1 MDNDGFHPWLLLR
14 VLTSAIRVVAN
25 AGAVNKVPRPGVK
38 RGEPCYADASGGV
51 QLPSQNE
58 ETIVADKI
66 RVGIV
71 GATVTPGGS
80 GWGANAH
87 VPALEALS
95 NYELKAVCTAHED
108 TAKASAEKFGADLAF
123 SDMKEMVAH
132 PDIDLITVVVRVPW
146 HKELVMAA
154 IEANKPVCCEWPLG
168 AHLAEAT
175 EMAESAKAAGLP
187 TLVGLQAQSD
197 PAVMYARDLVANGE
211 IGDIVTVNSRVMVG
225 AITERGDGR
234 IWQGIRTNGAN
245 PMTIPG
251 GHFIDALCY
260 ILGEFA
266 EVSAR
271 VTTRI
276 DMWKH
281 AVTGEDFP
289 VDAPDTVTAAGVLKN
304 TAEVSYQVAS
314 VPYNASG
321 TRMEIYGRKGT
332 LVLTSKSVNIGPSQ
346 LYLANGNDDMAEI
359 TPPDRYQLIP
369 ADMAA
374 GPGRNVAQA
383 YARFASALQS
393 GTSDA
398 PDFNDAV
405 RRHALIDAMERSH
418 RDGRVIKFD

>member
-1 MDNDGFHPWLLLR
+1 
-14 VLTSAIRVVAN
+14 
-25 AGAVNKVPRPGVK
+25 
-38 RGEPCYADASGGV
+38 
-51 QLPSQNE
+51 
-58 ETIVADKI
+58 VADKI

-71 GATVTPGGS
+71 GATITTGGS

-87 VPALEALS
+87 VPALQALS
-95 NYELKAVCTAHED
+95 GYELKAVCTAHEE
-108 TAKASAEKFGADLAF
+108 TARASAEAFGTELAF
-123 SDMKEMVAH
+123 HDMFEMVAH
-132 PDIDLITVVVRVPW
+132 PDVDLIAVVVRVPL
-146 HKELVMAA
+146 HKQLVMAA
-154 IEANKPVCCEWPLG
+154 IEASKPVCCEWPLG
-168 AHLAEAT
+168 AHLAEAA
-175 EMAESAKAAGLP
+175 EMADGAKAAGLP

-211 IGDIVTVNSRVMVG
+211 IGDIVTVNLSVMVG

-234 IWQGIRTNGAN
+234 IWQGIRANGAN

-251 GHFIDALCY
+251 GHSIDALCY

-276 DMWKH
+276 EMWKH
-281 AVTGEDFP
+281 AVTGADFP
-289 VDAPDTVTAAGVLKN
+289 VDAPDTVSAAGVLKSG
-304 TAEVSYQVAS
+304 AEVSYQLAS

-321 TRMEIYGRKGT
+321 TRLEIYGRKGT

-346 LYLANGNDDMAEI
+346 LHLAIGNETMAAI
-359 TPPDRYQLIP
+359 TPPDSYLLIP

-374 GPGRNVAQA
+374 GPGRNVGQA
-383 YARFASALQS
+383 YARFADAMLSGQS
-393 GTSDA
+393 GAADA

-418 RDGRVIKFD
+418 RDGKVIKLA